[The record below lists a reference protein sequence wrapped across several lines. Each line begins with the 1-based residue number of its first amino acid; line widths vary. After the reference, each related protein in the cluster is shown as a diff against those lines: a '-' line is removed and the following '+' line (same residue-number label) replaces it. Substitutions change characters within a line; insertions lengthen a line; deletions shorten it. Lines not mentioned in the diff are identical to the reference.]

1 VIQRKANSY
10 RLRPTYEKSQQTACR
25 LVYNREMKQRR
36 DWCHPGRKFQFVS
49 LDQGWDCFGGLP
61 SDKWPEPGALVAA
74 IVVRSSCFERDAC
87 DLVDGQIRSGSHVP
101 CIGHADHADTN
112 RRAA

>member
-1 VIQRKANSY
+1 VIQRKARSY
-10 RLRPTYEKSQQTACR
+10 RLRPRSEKSQQTACR

-36 DWCHPGRKFQFVS
+36 DWYRPGRKFQFVS
-49 LDQGWDCFGGLP
+49 LDQGCDCFGGLP

-74 IVVRSSCFERDAC
+74 IVVRSGRFEGDAC
-87 DLVDGQIRSGSHVP
+87 DLVDGPIRSGSHLL